1 MQLILLALLVSLV
14 DIALLHYATKQFTN
28 GHFTIYSILVI
39 VIPAFLA
46 LAARAVYK
54 DEKLVK
60 SLDRLR

>member
-28 GHFTIYSILVI
+28 GHFTIYSIFVI
-39 VIPAFLA
+39 VIPVFLA